1 MKSVFNRERTM
12 RIAIQSLC
20 LVLAGLVSPLSSAF
34 DSGSSGADGA
44 LTPSVDTE
52 IQLPADGI
60 LEYTSIDIPAGITV
74 TFSKNAL
81 NTPVTLLVSG
91 DATIHGTIDVSGS
104 DAPPS
109 AGAGDGNLGDDGLPG
124 EGGPG
129 GFDGGRGGMA
139 DDSTEAGSPRIAQ
152 AGIGPGGGLP
162 TTSYLGRDDC
172 FGSGGS
178 FGTSGEISWSLCSG
192 QPGAIYGNEDL
203 LPLIGGSGGSG
214 GGGRQS
220 TGGSGGGGGGGALLL
235 AVSGT
240 LTIAD
245 GGQIVADG
253 GDSGDVGHDDD
264 LDAGGRVGG
273 GGSGGAIRLV
283 ATNLGGV
290 GALSARGGRTGT
302 YDGSNWANSYGGKGR
317 IRLEADSFTF
327 NGSSNPAYSVA
338 QPGPLVIS
346 GVPTIRI
353 ASVAGMAAPAEPT
366 GHGDIVLPSDAPNP
380 VSVGLET
387 TNVPVG
393 NTVSVTVTPPSG
405 HPVSVVSTALQG
417 SEANATATASVD
429 IPDGPSV
436 LLATL
441 SFSTTETQSMALSR
455 FTGGEPVARVE
466 LASSMSGTARTRLI
480 TDSGRSVIVP
490 DPMH

>member
-1 MKSVFNRERTM
+1 MC
-12 RIAIQSLC
+12 IALRGLC
-20 LVLAGLVSPLSSAF
+20 VLALAFVSQPIFAF
-34 DSGSSGADGA
+34 DSGSNGADGA
-44 LTPSVDTE
+44 LNPSVDTE
-52 IQLPADGI
+52 VQLPPDGI
-60 LEYTSIDIPAGITV
+60 LEYTSIDIPAGISV

-91 DATIHGTIDVSGS
+91 DAVINGTIDVSGS

-152 AGIGPGGGLP
+152 AGIGPGGGFPNDSNL
-162 TTSYLGRDDC
+162 SNDNCYGN
-172 FGSGGS
+172 GGS
-178 FGTSGEISWSLCSG
+178 FGTSGSVTYSYCGPETG
-192 QPGAIYGNEDL
+192 PIYGNEDL

-220 TGGSGGGGGGGALLL
+220 SGGSGGGGGGGALLI

-245 GGQIVADG
+245 GGEVLANG
-253 GDSGDVGHDDD
+253 GRSGDVGHDDN

-273 GGSGGAIRLV
+273 GGSGGGVRLI
-283 ATNLGGV
+283 ATNLDGTGSI
-290 GALSARGGRTGT
+290 SAAGGRTGT
-302 YDGSNWANSYGGKGR
+302 YDGQNWPNQYGGKGR
-317 IRLEADSFTF
+317 IRLEAENFTF
-327 NGSSNPAYSVA
+327 NGSSNPAYSLTE
-338 QPGPLVIS
+338 PGQLVIS

-353 ASVAGMAAPAEPT
+353 ESVGGMAAPAEPS
-366 GHGDIVLPSDAPNP
+366 GYGDIVLPSDAPNP
-380 VSVGLET
+380 VDVGIET
-387 TNVPVG
+387 SNVPVG
-393 NTVSVTVTPPSG
+393 NTVSVTVTPPNG
-405 HPVSVVSTALQG
+405 HPYSVTSSALQG
-417 SEANATATASVD
+417 TEANATASASVD

-441 SFSTTETQSMALSR
+441 SFSTTEQQGMALSR
-455 FTGGEPVARVE
+455 FTEGEPVARVE
-466 LASSMSGTARTRLI
+466 LASSMSGETSTRLI
-480 TDSGRSVIVP
+480 TESGRSVIVSAP
-490 DPMH
+490 SS